1 MAKFGTKNDLFRYF
15 WTKIFKKVMS
25 YLKSAPSRLSKN
37 EKTIM
42 FKFATKNALFGHF

>member
-15 WTKIFKKVMS
+15 CLNYFKKVRS
-25 YLKSAPSRLSKN
+25 YLKLAPSRLSKN